1 MAHADDLVE
10 QALRKRILLPGLF
23 TYPVLIESLTVEG
36 DAVLASVRC
45 PDGRQEDVT
54 LEVSELESALAAT
67 LGTEPQL
74 ISGEDVFNSLEATRI
89 RLAYYYDQ
97 FFAVSLSG
105 VRALPHQLEAVYER
119 LLPQPRLRFVLA
131 HDPGAGKTI
140 MAGLLIKELKL
151 RGAIERILILVPS
164 PLTPQWQDELL
175 EKFDETFEIVDSH
188 VETGQL
194 LGNVWQRKP
203 QCIASLDYAKRDS
216 ADSTSG
222 RSVRDA
228 ILQCSWD
235 LVIIDEAHKASA
247 SRYGDEVVPTKRYRL
262 VEELS
267 RSPHVHHM
275 LLLTATPHQ
284 GKDEQFRLFL
294 RLLDPDQFE
303 SQDEDELKR
312 MLSDPQCPFFM
323 RRVKEELRDFDGQ
336 RLFLPRHAWTVDFD
350 LNGGELQLYKEITDY
365 IKEYLGKTYSGRR
378 RMAVALAR
386 SVLQRRLASS
396 LHAIAESLRRRLD
409 RLGGLLAEIEKL
421 PVAEREKR
429 LREVGLID
437 VDEEVSDDE
446 REEGEADRI
455 ASQVTVVES
464 LDGLRREVAELRR
477 LHADASALRDA
488 GPEHEQ
494 KLKKLYECL
503 QRAQFSELKE
513 AGGKLLIFTEHRD
526 TLAHLEKNLRK
537 WGYTVVTIHGGHNAI
552 ERKER
557 RRQFEQDDIQ
567 VCIATDAA
575 GEGINLQFCHL
586 MINYDVPWN
595 PNRLEQRMG
604 RIHRIGQRREVHVFN
619 FVAVNTEEG
628 KVLYTL
634 LDKISRIREAL
645 DTDRIFDVIGT
656 FLRVEGLNVEDVLR
670 DAAINPRRAED
681 FIHDVEKL
689 SKERVEALLSAT
701 DVALARKQLDLNDLH
716 RRTQLHEDLRLM
728 PEYVERFF
736 GIATKAT
743 GLEVE
748 QRADGLLRVPSVAR
762 RFRAHTLKSV
772 QRFGPARERYL
783 KATFR
788 KEQKRDKNSDAELL
802 SPGHPLYAA
811 VVELFES
818 KLGHVEG
825 GTSLFF
831 DPRTSDPYYLHFFEV
846 TVAGEAADWERNR
859 GESSTVIDARF
870 VPIIEHAGGPQD
882 QRYEEAS
889 QDILHDLT
897 PLAPGQSVPPEQ
909 LEASG
914 IELTIGPVGGE
925 RARKALSWVRLK
937 VQHPMVKRQ
946 QSIRASD
953 AKVRREYLDRAFDAR
968 IHRLKQSEFDLL
980 GKKAA
985 GEQGAEGRL
994 AILQDELQQTELRR
1008 IDRLRG
1014 VERLAVARS
1023 GAVRHM
1029 ATIVVLPTPDTIGHA
1044 LLRSDPE
1051 VERIAMEFVMAEEL
1065 RRGWEPKDVH
1075 DLKDGRGYDILSFG
1089 PPDGKTGLRP
1099 VRRIEVKGRSA
1110 ETGDVALTRN
1120 EWIKAGR
1127 LRMDYWLYVVYNAR
1141 PDQSAA
1147 ARLLAIQDPANALA
1161 GVAEKLVVVKGY
1173 LIPGS
1178 AITRI
1183 ARPLDCGTA
1192 A

>member
-1 MAHADDLVE
+1 MAHAAELVE
-10 QALRKRILLPGLF
+10 QALRKRLLLPSLF

-54 LEVSELESALAAT
+54 LEVSELEVALQAMRGA
-67 LGTEPQL
+67 EPQL
-74 ISGEDVFNSLEATRI
+74 ISGEDVFSSLEATRI

-105 VRALPHQLEAVYER
+105 VRALPHQLEAVYEH

-175 EKFDETFEIVDSH
+175 EKFDETFEVIDSH

-216 ADSTSG
+216 SDNAAG

-235 LVIIDEAHKASA
+235 LVIVDEAHKASA
-247 SRYGDEVVPTKRYRL
+247 SRYGDDVVPTKRYKL
-262 VEELS
+262 IEELS

-284 GKDEQFRLFL
+284 GKEEQFRLFL

-303 SQDEDELKR
+303 AQDEDELKR
-312 MLSDPQCPFFM
+312 MLGDPKCPFFM
-323 RRVKEELRDFDGQ
+323 RRVKEDLRDFDGQ
-336 RLFLPRHAWTVDFD
+336 RLFLPRHAWTVDFQ
-350 LNGGELQLYKEITDY
+350 LTGGELALYNEITRY
-365 IKEYLGKTYSGRR
+365 IQEYLGKTYSGRR

-396 LHAIAESLRRRLD
+396 LHAIAESLRRRLE
-409 RLGGLLAEIEKL
+409 RLSELLTEVEKL
-421 PVAEREKR
+421 PPAEREKR
-429 LREVGLID
+429 LRDAGLID
-437 VDEEVSDDE
+437 VDEEASDDD
-446 REEGEADRI
+446 RDEGESDRV
-455 ASQVTVVES
+455 ASQVTVAESVE
-464 LDGLRREVAELRR
+464 GLRREVAELRR
-477 LHADASALRDA
+477 LHADTVALRDA
-488 GPEHEQ
+488 GPDEEQ
-494 KLKKLYECL
+494 KLRKLYECL
-503 QRAQFSELKE
+503 QRAQFAELKE

-526 TLAHLEKNLRK
+526 TLSHLEKNLRK
-537 WGYTVVTIHGGHNAI
+537 WGYSVVTIHGGHNAVD
-552 ERKER
+552 RKER
-557 RRQFEQDDIQ
+557 RRQFEQEDIQ

-604 RIHRIGQRREVHVFN
+604 RIHRIGQRHEVHVFN

-628 KVLYTL
+628 KVLYAL
-634 LDKISRIREAL
+634 LEKIKNIRESL
-645 DTDRIFDVIGT
+645 NTDRIFDVIGT

-670 DAAINPRRAED
+670 EAAVNPRRAAD

-689 SKERVEALLSAT
+689 SKERVTELIQAT
-701 DVALARKQLDLNDLH
+701 DVSLARKQLDLNDLH

-736 GIATKAT
+736 GIAAKAT
-743 GLEVE
+743 GLELE
-748 QRADGLLRVPSVAR
+748 QRADGLLRVPSVPR

-772 QRFGPARERYL
+772 QRFGPARDRYL

-788 KEQKRDKNSDAELL
+788 KDQKRDKNSDAELL

-825 GTSLFF
+825 ATSLFF
-831 DPRTSDPYYLHFFEV
+831 DPRTNDPYYLHFFEIS
-846 TVAGEAADWERNR
+846 VAGEAADWERNR

-870 VPIIEHAGGPQD
+870 VPIIEHVAGPEAE
-882 QRYEEAS
+882 RYEEAS

-897 PLAPGQSVPPEQ
+897 PLAPGEIIPPEH
-909 LEASG
+909 LDSHG
-914 IELTIGPVGGE
+914 IDIQIGPAGSE

-946 QSIRASD
+946 QALRTSD
-953 AKVRREYLDRAFDAR
+953 AKIRREYLERAFDAR
-968 IHRLKQSEFDLL
+968 LHRLKQTEFDLL
-980 GKKAA
+980 AKS
-985 GEQGAEGRL
+985 GEQGVEGRL
-994 AILQDELQQTELRR
+994 SQLRDEIQQTELRR
-1008 IDRLRG
+1008 VDRLRA
-1014 VERLAVARS
+1014 VDRLAVARS

-1029 ATIVVLPTPDTIGHA
+1029 ATIVVLPAPDSIGHT

-1051 VERIAMEFVMAEEL
+1051 VERIAMEFVLAEEV

-1075 DLKDGRGYDILSFG
+1075 DLKDGRGYDILSYG
-1089 PPDGKTGLRP
+1089 PPDGKSGLRP
-1099 VRRIEVKGRSA
+1099 VRRIEVKGRS
-1110 ETGDVALTRN
+1110 TDSGDVALTRN

-1127 LRMDYWLYVVYNAR
+1127 LRIDYWLYVVYNAR
-1141 PDQSAA
+1141 PDKTGTL
-1147 ARLLAIQDPANALA
+1147 RLLTIQDPANALA
-1161 GVAEKLVVVKGY
+1161 GIAEKLVVVKGY
-1173 LIPGS
+1173 LVPGS
-1178 AITRI
+1178 AIVRI
-1183 ARPLDCGTA
+1183 ARPLDGATP
-1192 A
+1192 

>member
-1 MAHADDLVE
+1 MADAADLSE
-10 QALRKRILLPGLF
+10 RALRKRVLLPGLF
-23 TYPVLIESLTVEG
+23 TYPVLIESITIEE

-54 LEVSELESALAAT
+54 LEVRELESALAAT
-67 LGTEPQL
+67 QSTEPQL
-74 ISGEDVFNSLEATRI
+74 LRGEDVFNSLEATRI

-175 EKFDETFEIVDSH
+175 EKFDETFEIIDSH

-216 ADSTSG
+216 SDNASG
-222 RSVRDA
+222 RSVRDS

-235 LVIIDEAHKASA
+235 LVIVDEAHKASA
-247 SRYGDEVVPTKRYRL
+247 SRDGDEVKRTKRYKL
-262 VEELS
+262 IEELS

-323 RRVKEELRDFDGQ
+323 RRVKEDLRDFDGQ
-336 RLFLPRHAWTVDFD
+336 RLFLPRHAWTVDFQ
-350 LNGGELQLYKEITDY
+350 LTGGEKALYDEITRY
-365 IKEYLGKTYSGRR
+365 IGEYLGKTYSGRR

-396 LHAIAESLRRRLD
+396 LHAIAESLRRRLE
-409 RLGGLLAEIEKL
+409 RLSDLLAEIEKL
-421 PVAEREKR
+421 PPAEREKR
-429 LREVGLID
+429 LRGGGLID
-437 VDEEVSDDE
+437 VDDEVGDDD
-446 REEGEADRI
+446 RDEGESDRV
-455 ASQVTVVES
+455 ASQVTVAESVE
-464 LDGLRREVAELRR
+464 GLRREVAELRR
-477 LHADASALRDA
+477 LYAETIALRDA
-488 GPEHEQ
+488 GPDEEQ
-494 KLKKLYECL
+494 KLRKLHECL
-503 QRAQFSELKE
+503 QRAQFAELKE

-537 WGYTVVTIHGGHNAI
+537 WGYTVVTIHGGHNAV

-619 FVAVNTEEG
+619 FIAVNTEEG
-628 KVLYTL
+628 RVLYAL
-634 LDKISRIREAL
+634 LEKIQNIREDL
-645 DTDRIFDVIGT
+645 NTDRIFDVIGT

-670 DAAINPRRAED
+670 EAAVNPRRAED

-689 SKERVEALLSAT
+689 SKERVTALLEAT

-736 GIATKAT
+736 GIAAKST
-743 GLEVE
+743 GLDVE
-748 QRADGLLRVPSVAR
+748 QRADGLLRVPSVPR
-762 RFRAHTLKSV
+762 RYRAHTLKSV
-772 QRFGPARERYL
+772 QRFGPARDRYL

-788 KEQKRDKNSDAELL
+788 KDQKRDKNSDAELL

-825 GTSLFF
+825 GTALFF
-831 DPRTSDPYYLHFFEV
+831 DPRANDPYYLHFFEV
-846 TVAGEAADWERNR
+846 SVAGEAADWERSR

-870 VPIIEHAGGPQD
+870 VPIIEHIQGSPGE
-882 QRYEEAS
+882 RYEEAS

-897 PLAPGQSVPPEQ
+897 PLAPGESVPPDQ
-909 LEASG
+909 LENHG
-914 IELTIGPVGGE
+914 VEIQIGPAGSE
-925 RARKALSWVRLK
+925 RARQALSWVRLK

-946 QSIRASD
+946 QALRASD
-953 AKVRREYLDRAFDAR
+953 AKIRRDYLERAFDAR
-968 IHRLKQSEFDLL
+968 LHRLKQTEFDMLA
-980 GKKAA
+980 KE
-985 GEQGAEGRL
+985 GEQGVEGRL
-994 AILQDELQQTELRR
+994 SQLRDEIQQTELRR
-1008 IDRLRG
+1008 MERLRA
-1014 VERLAVARS
+1014 VDRLAVARS

-1029 ATIVVLPTPDTIGHA
+1029 ATIVILPAPDSIGHT

-1051 VERIAMEFVMAEEL
+1051 VERIAMEHVMAEEV
-1065 RRGWEPKDVH
+1065 RRGWEPKDVS
-1075 DLKDGRGYDILSFG
+1075 DLKDGRGYDILSYG
-1089 PPDGKTGLRP
+1089 PPDANTGLRP
-1099 VRRIEVKGRSA
+1099 VRRIEVKGRSVDA
-1110 ETGDVALTRN
+1110 GDVALTRN

-1127 LRMDYWLYVVYNAR
+1127 LRQDYWLYVVYNAR
-1141 PDQSAA
+1141 PDKLAEL
-1147 ARLLAIQDPANALA
+1147 RLLTIQDPANALA
-1161 GVAEKLVVVKGY
+1161 GLAEKLVVVKGY
-1173 LIPGS
+1173 LVPGS
-1178 AITRI
+1178 AIARI
-1183 ARPLDCGTA
+1183 ARPLDGA
-1192 A
+1192 AL